1 MGLMDQVRAQAT
13 HIAQMTQETARDS
26 KAKFDQAQANRRGDA
41 LLRNLGAV
49 VYADRTGRGGED
61 SEAQIDKLISDISA
75 HEAENGI
82 SLAQRAD
89 QPRASGSGEATP
101 SSPEAGPASSPPVP
115 DAGATVPDGAAP
127 DPGGAAPEP
136 GGAAP
141 EPGATVPEPGGA
153 APESGGATF
162 VPGPGGGTFSPGS
175 AGPEPFSGSGSATP
189 VPESGSSEG

>member
-1 MGLMDQVRAQAT
+1 MGLMDKVRAHAT
-13 HIAQMTQETARDS
+13 QIAQLTQETARDS

-61 SEAQIDKLISDISA
+61 SEAQIDKLMSDISA

-89 QPRASGSGEATP
+89 QPQASGPGEATP
-101 SSPEAGPASSPPVP
+101 SSPDAGPASSPPVP
-115 DAGATVPDGAAP
+115 DAGATVPGDAAP
-127 DPGGAAPEP
+127 DPGA
-136 GGAAP
+136 
-141 EPGATVPEPGGA
+141 A

-162 VPGPGGGTFSPGS
+162 VPGTGGGTFFPGS
-175 AGPEPFSGSGSATP
+175 AGPEPFSGSGGATP
-189 VPESGSSEG
+189 VPESGSPEG